1 MITDGSPTYFFQHTV
16 GQSVVFQNDGLPT
29 PVGSGV
35 EWQPTCNKKPWR
47 SGIPKPADGD
57 AIGESKWISMFM
69 SKNLITQL
77 LHQITGD
84 FLMNNQ
90 PILGR
95 GPKRTQNEPADPSC
109 LTPQHHVSKSQEVRR
124 PLHQTPWKGGT
135 SGKYDGDFIRFVRPN
150 HFFVGS
156 YRTYVPCI
164 SQVPKNDDKYIYI
177 YKYTSIST
185 WCGNSFEFFCFK
197 LHVARLPKL
206 TLIDPSCQWVDPS
219 SYVSLIPEYGL
230 VGIHDPWYLYN
241 LTILS
246 VDVRL
251 VWSFK
256 FVNIRSWWW
265 LVRTRWIS
273 PIYTKRCLFGFIPST
288 FISSI

>member
-16 GQSVVFQNDGLPT
+16 GQSVVFQSDGLPT

-177 YKYTSIST
+177 NIHPLAPDVETHSSFFVSNCMSPAFPSWPWLIHPASGWIHLPMFHWYRNMDLLEYT
-185 WCGNSFEFFCFK
+185 
-197 LHVARLPKL
+197 
-206 TLIDPSCQWVDPS
+206 
-219 SYVSLIPEYGL
+219 
-230 VGIHDPWYLYN
+230 IHDTY
-241 LTILS
+241 I
-246 VDVRL
+246 
-251 VWSFK
+251 
-256 FVNIRSWWW
+256 I
-265 LVRTRWIS
+265 
-273 PIYTKRCLFGFIPST
+273 
-288 FISSI
+288 